1 MLFSFCFFPGG
12 FVGLLLGY
20 SFYNF
25 YLMIFES
32 IEKAVRYKEKRKESK
47 KNSNGVGQS
56 IAIAN
61 HFQKRVNGNEKNDT
75 TSNKQSQDG
84 FWLEPNKKSNT
95 NRSIFKKCVE
105 VIGFSGFLLITF
117 NETYVCFKRYSDY
130 PKYTSNHFL
139 KQNEVDFPS
148 FTFCNNGKDAY
159 KFDVLKVSFEL
170 LNFSI

>member
-1 MLFSFCFFPGG
+1 MVFKTLYLLLHFLWFISNEVWLGFLHTNLTLFYLNLFSFCFYPGG

-61 HFQKRVNGNEKNDT
+61 HFQKRINGKEKNDT
-75 TSNKQSQDG
+75 TPNKQSQDG
-84 FWLEPNKKSNT
+84 FWLEPNKKSNM
-95 NRSIFKKCVE
+95 
-105 VIGFSGFLLITF
+105 LL
-117 NETYVCFKRYSDY
+117 VWKM
-130 PKYTSNHFL
+130 
-139 KQNEVDFPS
+139 
-148 FTFCNNGKDAY
+148 FCR
-159 KFDVLKVSFEL
+159 VSKA
-170 LNFSI
+170 